1 MGTGALHR
9 DCPGMN
15 RYRFVTPHRAGKW
28 YPDLETA
35 QRHAC
40 EIGAGF
46 FAERSREFCA
56 YRDTRLEITGPDG
69 SMDAIAA

>member
-1 MGTGALHR
+1 MT
-9 DCPGMN
+9 
-15 RYRFVTPHRAGKW
+15 RYRFVTPHRTGKW

-46 FAERSREFCA
+46 LDEKSGAFVA
-56 YRDTRLEITGPDG
+56 YVDTVLEQQA
-69 SMDAIAA
+69 DAQPGLVAPTTPLPAAADLAA